1 MLAHL
6 SSEIVRASRAGR
18 VFANDFPRVA
28 VNRLKTFVGGSKC
41 NVGTC

>member
-6 SSEIVRASRAGR
+6 SSEIVRASPAGR
-18 VFANDFPRVA
+18 VFAHDFPRGA
-28 VNRLKTFVGGSKC
+28 VNRLKTFIGGPKC